1 MWEKFFMYFN
11 LKKKKNKLRVFT
23 CKPLKKYK
31 QSGPGLTTPHQQ
43 SKESWAIPS
52 PQPFSPW
59 QAGME
64 TERAVYL
71 FCYQEVIAQSFSG
84 ADGPQEEDED
94 QIQEPPV
101 GHQQY
106 AVNTINKRSFLTINR
121 NTVSSPLS
129 EKRIESFWRFGFRL
143 FSLMELKMVSIL
155 ISFHEEV
162 WVHDRSE
169 I

>member
-1 MWEKFFMYFN
+1 
-11 LKKKKNKLRVFT
+11 
-23 CKPLKKYK
+23 
-31 QSGPGLTTPHQQ
+31 
-43 SKESWAIPS
+43 
-52 PQPFSPW
+52 
-59 QAGME
+59 ME

-106 AVNTINKRSFLTINR
+106 TVNTINKRSFLTINR

-129 EKRIESFWRFGFRL
+129 EKLIESLWKFGFRL
-143 FSLMELKMVSIL
+143 FSLMELEMVSIL

-162 WVHDRSE
+162 
-169 I
+169 